1 MTLEALSH
9 ALTIPAMQ
17 DFVNSHAW
25 VWPVCEMTHY
35 VGMSL
40 IVGLIGTMD
49 LRILGLFKRLPIG
62 ALQPFVPLAIIGFL
76 GNLLTGI
83 VFVTGTASG
92 AEFYVDNLSFQ
103 LKLVALLVAGLNL
116 VIFQITG
123 LEKAVYAV
131 PANGDAPGA
140 AKVIAV
146 LSLLAWVCTIFF
158 GRLLMYNDT
167 LLIFLGL

>member
-1 MTLEALSH
+1 MTLEAISH
-9 ALTIPAMQ
+9 ALTVPAMQ
-17 DFVNSHAW
+17 GFVNDHAW
-25 VWPVCEMTHY
+25 VWPVCEMFHY

-40 IVGLIGTMD
+40 IVGLIGTLD
-49 LRILGLFKRLPIG
+49 LRILGFFKRLPIG
-62 ALQPFVPLAIIGFL
+62 ALEPFVPLAIAGFFA
-76 GNLLTGI
+76 NLISGI
-83 VFVTGTASG
+83 IFVTGTASG

-103 LKLVALLVAGLNL
+103 LKLVALFVAGANL

-140 AKVIAV
+140 AKTIAV
-146 LSLLAWVCTIFF
+146 LSLLAWGFTIFF